1 MRTIVVGDI
10 HGCLREVKTLVS
22 NLIKSKKYN
31 PKKDRLIFLGD
42 YIDRGE
48 NPRGVIKY
56 IRGLQEKYNNVIALM
71 GNHEDM
77 MINYV
82 NGDKDSYWEYNGY
95 EKTLKSYSGYPDD
108 FEDDY
113 KWIKT
118 LPLYFEDEHHIY
130 VHAGI
135 DPGVPMENQKR
146 ETLLWVRDRFIYSC
160 GEFNKQVIFGHTPE
174 LAGVYSTLAGNIGI
188 DTGCVFGGKLTAMI
202 IESDGTESGYYAVS
216 KLEN

>member
-10 HGCLREVKTLVS
+10 HGCCQELKQLISE
-22 NLIKSKKYN
+22 LIKCKKYN

-42 YIDRGE
+42 YIDRGDD
-48 NPRGVIKY
+48 PRGVIRY
-56 IRGLQEKYNNVIALM
+56 IRQLQEKYNNVIALM

-95 EKTLKSYSGYPDD
+95 EKTLKSYAGYPDD
-108 FEDDY
+108 FKDDY
-113 KWIKT
+113 KWVKT

-135 DPGVPMENQKR
+135 DPKIPMEKQNR
-146 ETLLWVRDRFIYSC
+146 NTLLWVRDRFIYSYSN
-160 GEFNKQVIFGHTPE
+160 FSKPVIFGHTPE

-202 IESDGTESGYYAVS
+202 IESDGTESGYYAVD